1 MGLAPTLGAPVKG
14 TWNTCQWTMHRRINA
29 ASPKH
34 VECWDLALGWSL
46 FARRYWGNPIW
57 FLFLR
62 LFICLNSAGNLVW
75 SEVDSTHTR
84 EPLEQHLTC
93 NVNGP
98 LVAAIEQVT
107 QQLIRRAH
115 FREPLEQHLTCNVN
129 GPLVAAIEQ
138 VTQQLIRRAH
148 IDALDANLLIVF
160 GVQTTLRQ
168 TKPRSNLSCNVRSN
182 VECSDVLHF
191 TPINVACYVLPR
203 PASRVIH
210 HQQ

>member
-75 SEVDSTHTR
+75 SEVDSTH
-84 EPLEQHLTC
+84 LQ
-93 NVNGP
+93 
-98 LVAAIEQVT
+98 
-107 QQLIRRAH
+107 

-138 VTQQLIRRAH
+138 VTQQLIWRAH